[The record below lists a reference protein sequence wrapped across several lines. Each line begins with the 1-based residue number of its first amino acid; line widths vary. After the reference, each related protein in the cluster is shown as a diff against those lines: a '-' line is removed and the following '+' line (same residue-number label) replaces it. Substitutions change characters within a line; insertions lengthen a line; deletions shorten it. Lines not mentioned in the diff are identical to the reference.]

1 MRTWIKWPT
10 SAGWW
15 WMRWSNGAIKEIVH
29 AKDQFGNGRIDIAET
44 GLDRWLGEGMG
55 HDGAEFTPV
64 LDEVSDG

>member
-1 MRTWIKWPT
+1 
-10 SAGWW
+10 
-15 WMRWSNGAIKEIVH
+15 MRWSNGAIKEIVH